1 MFKCPIINADAINQR
16 CGYGEGKTWELAVA
30 NALEVAKKQDPNAHV
45 EGNSITVQLGH
56 SFQETKGNN
65 MTPANFVIVRNADI
79 DIDMSDCN
87 YQVALLINNQEYFYV
102 ADNMTKSDAQD
113 LANSLNIQNN
123 LTGN

>member
-1 MFKCPIINADAINQR
+1 
-16 CGYGEGKTWELAVA
+16 
-30 NALEVAKKQDPNAHV
+30 
-45 EGNSITVQLGH
+45 
-56 SFQETKGNN
+56 